1 MPMEHFV
8 PEGLQKEVKLNDD
21 GVDKESVGQCGP
33 RMVLDEG
40 HQEPEPDEH
49 HDIDV
54 LIHGVVIGVLWGVGM
69 NLRTDKNAIHDDDND
84 LNEKE
89 ESGENF
95 SVSLVRIHF
104 GGYKFY

>member
-1 MPMEHFV
+1 MEHFV

-21 GVDKESVGQCGP
+21 GIDKESVGQCGP

-40 HQEPEPDEH
+40 HQEPESNEH

-54 LIHGVVIGVLWGVGM
+54 LIHGVVIGVLGGVRM
-69 NLRTDKNAIHDDDND
+69 NLGTDKKTVHDYDDDLDEEEKSSED
-84 LNEKE
+84 L
-89 ESGENF
+89 SI
-95 SVSLVRIHF
+95 SLVKTHF